1 MLEESF
7 EVNFFVKLDLTGGL
21 LLFFLGIIVF
31 VFFLG
36 KVGFLGLV
44 RIGGFDFGLVDF
56 FF

>member
-7 EVNFFVKLDLTGGL
+7 EVNFFVKLDLIGGL
-21 LLFFLGIIVF
+21 LLFFLGTIVF

>member
-7 EVNFFVKLDLTGGL
+7 EVNFFVKLDLIGGL

-44 RIGGFDFGLVDF
+44 RIGGFDFGFVDF